1 MLKRYSWV
9 SWWARHNSQASRL
22 WKRRR
27 VSAKTVMTGEAK
39 NVRGNPE
46 IPTHLA
52 AWRKR
57 RNICLNSPKRQTERK
72 RSGIDLGSDSL
83 LGDRKRQSAPIPQ
96 LPRDKPRF
104 YQTTLYLFLS
114 ILYNKVWP
122 CICASKQLLSNEQV
136 FLLLSMPV
144 LFLWPLNFFRLVLCF
159 YNKKIYD
166 QRESTE
172 RCDWLCVTMRNIGT
186 NIEICYYNTLQKYW

>member
-27 VSAKTVMTGEAK
+27 ASAKTVTTGEAK
-39 NVRGNPE
+39 NVRGNPA

-57 RNICLNSPKRQTERK
+57 RNLCLNSPKRQTGRK

-83 LGDRKRQSAPIPQ
+83 LGERKRQSAPIPQ

-122 CICASKQLLSNEQV
+122 CICASKQPVLSNKQV
-136 FLLLSMPV
+136 FLSIINTCLVFVVVWGLIRLDMCFV
-144 LFLWPLNFFRLVLCF
+144 FLKWKNIWSERVHGKLWLALCYNEEYTLARPL
-159 YNKKIYD
+159 Y
-166 QRESTE
+166 
-172 RCDWLCVTMRNIGT
+172 
-186 NIEICYYNTLQKYW
+186 